1 MECTAGNSDGE
12 SSAKRR
18 RGGPKIKG
26 VVVLLDRDV
35 VRKNDQ
41 VYMPNT
47 IELGWLKKNE
57 KGQYGKITILSEMTT
72 EDVRSAL
79 HLKFPFLKNKR

>member
-35 VRKNDQ
+35 VRGNDR
-41 VYMPNT
+41 VCMPNT
-47 IELGWLKKNE
+47 IELGWLKQ
-57 KGQYGKITILSEMTT
+57 KGQYGKITILSEMTA

>member
-12 SSAKRR
+12 SSAKSR

-26 VVVLLDRDV
+26 VVVLLDGDV
-35 VRKNDQ
+35 VRGNDQ

-47 IELGWLKKNE
+47 IELGWLKK
-57 KGQYGKITILSEMTT
+57 KGQHDKITFSSEMTV